1 MKKLNIEKLITGYAN
16 AKTQEIQ
23 NNELMRAEAKE
34 EKIERIERVLQMKER
49 GSLTTDEA
57 MEAIATT

>member
-23 NNELMRAEAKE
+23 SNELMRAEAKE
-34 EKIERIERVLQMKER
+34 EKIERIERVLRMKAR
-49 GSLTTDEA
+49 GCLTTDEA
-57 MEAIATT
+57 MAAIATT